1 MKARPLVAYSLD
13 AYVGTKTV
21 ITSSPEPKEP
31 EVKERI

>member
-1 MKARPLVAYSLD
+1 MKARSLVAYSLD

-31 EVKERI
+31 EVKKRI